1 MLLNLTEIDSLP
13 ALTAKL
19 DSLGKIVWAS
29 KLFLKTFKLS
39 YEAGD
44 AYFQK
49 LFPYANA
56 ELLASLVNGE
66 TFTHKIAWSNGNG
79 QMETYSLSLSKC
91 IDKNNAFFWLIVTN
105 ETELEREKKVKT
117 ILLNISRTEV
127 FCKDLKSFFNGIQ
140 AELNNLF
147 EAQNMFVVLWD
158 KMRRSLRLT
167 YFKDHFDTFENFPP
181 GKTLSSYLIESRK
194 SLLLNEKDIQ
204 ELHTDGVID
213 IVGSPA
219 KSWMGTP
226 LLIDDELMG
235 LMVVQSYRSVNAY
248 TPDDLKLL
256 EFVSSQVAISLKR
269 REYESFLHI
278 SREKAIESDRLK
290 SAFLANMS
298 HEIRTPMNSIVGFS
312 DLITR
317 DTIGIERKSLYARY
331 ISNSSKALLALIDDI
346 IDIAKIEAGQLKI
359 LKSSVSVNKIINELF
374 DFFHSEQIRDS
385 KDTIELRTHFAVDGN
400 NFAILC
406 DMVRLR
412 QVLNNLINNALKF
425 TTSGFV
431 EFGYVIPNNATIIF
445 YVQDTGIGIAREKQA
460 VIFERFRQVD
470 DTTTRKYGGTGLGLA
485 ISKKLVELMGGKIW
499 VESEASKG
507 STFYFSLPLIIPNSS
522 ETVIGKNPSKHRSE
536 NFKGETILVAED
548 EDLNFLFL
556 QEVLSFTQAKIIR
569 ACNGQEAIDLVK
581 ENPNITLVL
590 MDIQMPLL
598 NGYVATQEITRIKP
612 ELPVIVQT
620 AYAMAEDRAKGFR
633 AGCRDYI
640 SKPIKPEELI
650 DILKKHI
657 AKKNE

>member
-1 MLLNLTEIDSLP
+1 MVPNVTEIDNLP
-13 ALTAKL
+13 ALVAMI
-19 DSLGKIVWAS
+19 DSNGRFVWAS
-29 KLFLKTFKLS
+29 NLFTNTFKLPS
-39 YEAGD
+39 EVGALYI
-44 AYFQK
+44 QK
-49 LFPYANA
+49 LFSSTNA
-56 ELLASLVNGE
+56 EPLTIMGNGE
-66 TFTHKIAWSNGNG
+66 IHSHRVEWRDGNR
-79 QMETYSLSLSKC
+79 QPETYSLTLTKG
-91 IDKNNAFFWLIVTN
+91 IDKNNTYFWVIATN
-105 ETELEREKKVKT
+105 ETELERERKVKS

-181 GKTLSSYLIESRK
+181 GKTLSSYLIENRR
-194 SLLLNEKDIQ
+194 SLLLNENDIQ
-204 ELHTDGVID
+204 QLHNDGIID

-226 LLIDDELMG
+226 LLLNDELMG
-235 LMVVQSYRSVNAY
+235 LMVVQSYQSVNAY

-278 SREKAIESDRLK
+278 SREKAIESDKLK

-317 DTIGIERKSLYARY
+317 DSIGVEKKSLYARY

-359 LKSSVSVNKIINELF
+359 SKSSVTVNKLINEIF
-374 DFFHSEQIRDS
+374 DFFLTEQK
-385 KDTIELRTHFAVDGN
+385 KDNELTIELRKHYAVDSNG
-400 NFAILC
+400 FAILC

-412 QVLNNLINNALKF
+412 QILSNLINNALKF
-425 TTSGFV
+425 TTAGFV

-499 VESEASKG
+499 VESETGKG
-507 STFYFSLPLIIPNSS
+507 STFFFSLPLIIPNSS
-522 ETVIGKNPSKHRSE
+522 ETVIGKTPNKHLSE
-536 NFKGETILVAED
+536 NFKDETILIAED

-556 QEVLSFTQAKIIR
+556 QEVLSFTHAKIIR
-569 ACNGQEAIDLVK
+569 AHNGQAAIDLVK
-581 ENPNITLVL
+581 ENPNITVVL

-598 NGYVATQEITRIKP
+598 NGYVATQEITKIKP
-612 ELPVIVQT
+612 GLPIIVQT

-633 AGCRDYI
+633 AGCCDYI

-650 DILKKHI
+650 DVLKKHI
-657 AKKNE
+657 AKKTE